1 MGGTSGL
8 HVGASVANVR
18 MVSNAAPSLPI
29 GRVPPCSSPLRS
41 ASVSTR
47 PENVS
52 RVCGGIFDVD
62 SLKAEA
68 DRLESR
74 MGEAGFWDRP
84 EEAQKVAT
92 RMKALRRTAEDY
104 EGRERGYQNLAELLD
119 MAEAEADD
127 TMLNEIQ
134 SELGTLELQV
144 DSLET
149 RSLLTGEHDRM
160 GAIVIIHPGAGGT
173 ESQDWAE
180 MLMRMYQRW
189 AERRGYK
196 CQLLDYQAGDEAGIK
211 DATLEIDSEFAYGYL
226 KAESGVHRLVR
237 ISPYDANARRHTSFS
252 SISVLPILDNT
263 IKVEIGPDDLRID
276 TMRAGG
282 AGGQHVNKTESAVRI
297 THLPTGLVVQS
308 QAERSQHRNK
318 DAAMKILM
326 SRLFMLKEAEARAK
340 TAAIAGT
347 KKDIDF
353 GSQIRSYV
361 LQPYTMANDHRTE
374 TKITDVH
381 SVLDGAID
389 PFIDAWLKSQ
399 QPKQERA

>member
-1 MGGTSGL
+1 MG
-8 HVGASVANVR
+8 
-18 MVSNAAPSLPI
+18 AP
-29 GRVPPCSSPLRS
+29 
-41 ASVSTR
+41 
-47 PENVS
+47 
-52 RVCGGIFDVD
+52 
-62 SLKAEA
+62 
-68 DRLESR
+68 
-74 MGEAGFWDRP
+74 GFWDRA
-84 EEAQKVAT
+84 EDAQKTVT
-92 RMKALRRTAEDY
+92 RLKSAKRSVDEFAARASAFKSI
-104 EGRERGYQNLAELLD
+104 GELLD
-119 MAEAEADD
+119 MVESEADAD
-127 TMLNEIQ
+127 MLDEIQ
-134 SELGTLELQV
+134 RELGSLEQQV
-144 DSLET
+144 TSLET
-149 RSLLTGEHDRM
+149 RSLLRGEHDRL
-160 GAIVIIHPGAGGT
+160 GALVIIHPGAGGT

-196 CQLLDYQAGDEAGIK
+196 VTLLDYQAGDEAGIK
-211 DATLEIDSEFAYGYL
+211 DATLEIDSEYAYGYI

-252 SISVLPILDNT
+252 SVSVLPMIDNT
-263 IKVEIGPDDLRID
+263 IKIEIGPDDLRID

-308 QAERSQHRNK
+308 QGERSQHRNK

-326 SRLFMLKEAEARAK
+326 SRLFVLKEAEARAK
-340 TAAIAGT
+340 TEVLAGA

-381 SVLDGAID
+381 GVLDGGID
-389 PFIDAWLKSQ
+389 PFIDAWLRSQ